1 MKKTTFLLLLL
12 TFFSVGQLTAE
23 TRQVPDALALKSAI
37 EDTNVDTIEIAGGT
51 LRLIESLIIPER
63 RQLVIRGAGMNQT
76 ILDADYIPK
85 SNDAAQPNQGLFRI
99 SLEATITLEGMT
111 LKNGGGFS
119 LDGPFFG
126 GGIYNE
132 GELTLIDCLLE
143 DNMAEFGG
151 GILNLGTLTLYNSIL
166 RRNESANGGGGIK
179 SYNTTL
185 LINCLLTENNGYGKG
200 GAIDIQPDGI
210 VTLVNCTVT
219 ANVAAA
225 GGNKRGGGIIVTAG
239 TVLNLYN
246 SIVTGNVA
254 DEGEDIF
261 NWDTVNMQNTLYG
274 NYTKAVSP
282 DHSPT
287 LNAIDSRSGIIA
299 TSLFTSFVN
308 ADYTLKSAS
317 PAINGGNDQ
326 LYHTAFPPSIPPITH
341 DLTGN
346 DRIRSGQIDIGAQ
359 EF

>member
-1 MKKTTFLLLLL
+1 MKKITVLLLL
-12 TFFSVGQLTAE
+12 TALFFAGPLAAE
-23 TRQVPDALALKSAI
+23 TRQVPDAIALKSAI
-37 EDTNVDTIEIAGGT
+37 EDADVDTIEIAGGT
-51 LRLIESLIIPER
+51 MRLIESFVIPEKR
-63 RQLVIRGAGMNQT
+63 RLVIRGAGMHQT

-85 SNDAAQPNQGLFRI
+85 SNDDSLPNQGLFRI
-99 SLEATITLEGMT
+99 ALDATVSLEGMT
-111 LKNGGGFS
+111 LKNGNGFC

-132 GELTLIDCLLE
+132 GALTLTDCLLE
-143 DNMAEFGG
+143 DNRAEFGG
-151 GILNLGTLTLYNSIL
+151 GILNLGTLTLHNSIF
-166 RRNESANGGGGIK
+166 RRNESANGGGAIK
-179 SYNTTL
+179 CYNTAL

-200 GAIDIQPDGI
+200 GAIDIQPEGV

-246 SIVTGNVA
+246 TIITGNVA

-274 NYTKAVSP
+274 NYMKAASP

-287 LNAIDSRSGIIA
+287 LNAINSRSGIIA
-299 TSLFTSFVN
+299 TTLFSSFVN
-308 ADYTLKSAS
+308 ADYSLKAAS

-326 LYHTAFPPSIPPITH
+326 LYHDAFPTYTSPTPY
-341 DLTGN
+341 DLAGN
-346 DRIRSGQIDIGAQ
+346 DRIRSGQIDIGA
-359 EF
+359 EER